1 MHTNPMEVRKLPE
14 CCRSRM
20 TITMDSRL
28 YVEFMCDSCGSVIYM
43 KKKDIP
49 KLQHVDRGDN
59 R

>member
-1 MHTNPMEVRKLPE
+1 MEVRKLPE

-49 KLQHVDRGDN
+49 KLQHVDRGYN